1 MAMNGHMASE
11 YPGYIRTE
19 KYDKEPSRRKELIVN
34 CEKPFNAET
43 RPDLLPRSFYVP
55 NDLFFVRN
63 HAPVPLLKSE
73 EEFRLR
79 VEGIVA
85 YPLLLSLEDLKTK
98 FRKHT
103 VAAVLQCAGNRRT
116 EMSRIKP
123 VDGVP
128 WLHGTAGNAIWS
140 GVLLRDVLIA
150 AGVYTNKALH
160 VEFEGAD
167 LPPEEENRRG
177 YLASIPL
184 NKALDRDEEVILAYE
199 MNRETLPRDHG
210 YPLRVVVPGYVGA
223 RSVKWLTRIICKME
237 SSDGYFM
244 TKDYKYLPSNM
255 DFNNVDWSS
264 TPPIMNL
271 SVQCAICDPL
281 PDTKLSPGPY
291 KIRGYALTG
300 KGEHIMRVEVSI
312 NNSKDWQLATLIKG
326 EKVANKEIPKRVT
339 SGMKDWSWVLW
350 ELVVYMK
357 PPTVLTARAIDS
369 ACNTQPEQPLWNLR
383 GVMNNSWH
391 KICVYPLNSA
401 L

>member
-1 MAMNGHMASE
+1 MNGHISDE
-11 YPGYIRTE
+11 YAGYLRTE
-19 KYDKEPSRRKELIVN
+19 KYDKEPYRRKEFIIN

-63 HAPVPLLKSE
+63 HAPVPVLKSE

-85 YPLLLSLEDLKTK
+85 FPLLLSLQDLKTK

-103 VAAVLQCAGNRRT
+103 VTAVLQCAGNRRT

-123 VDGVP
+123 IQGVP
-128 WLHGTAGNAIWS
+128 WLHGAAGNAVWS
-140 GVLLRDVLIA
+140 GVLLKDVLMA
-150 AGVYTNKALH
+150 AGVYPNKAEH

-167 LPPEEENRRG
+167 LPPEEDNRRG

-184 NKALDRDEEVILAYE
+184 KKALDEGEEVLLAYE
-199 MNRETLPRDHG
+199 MNGEVLPRDHG
-210 YPLRVVVPGYVGA
+210 YPLRAIVPGFVGA
-223 RSVKWLTRIICKME
+223 RSVKWLSRIICKMD
-237 SSDGYFM
+237 SSDGFFM
-244 TKDYKYLPSNM
+244 TKDYKYLPSSM
-255 DFNNVDWSS
+255 DFENVDWTS

-271 SVQCAICDPL
+271 SVQCAICDPM
-281 PDTKLSPGPY
+281 PNTKLSQGPY

-300 KGEHIMRVEVSI
+300 KGEHIMRVELSV
-312 NNSKDWQLATLIKG
+312 NGSKEWQEAKLIKG
-326 EKVANKEIPKRVT
+326 EKIANREIPKRIT
-339 SGMKDWSWVLW
+339 AGIKDWSWVLW
-350 ELVVYMK
+350 ELVVDIK
-357 PPTVLTARAIDS
+357 PPMIITARAIDS
-369 ACNTQPEQPLWNLR
+369 ACNTQPEVPLWNLR

-391 KICVYPLNSA
+391 KINILPLSSA